1 MDTGPPS
8 GDIQLQENSLLYIS
22 HKWFVAKMVT
32 LIVVQLV
39 FLSEIAFLM
48 LTVRVRFMENRK
60 TPVKVPFGE
69 REEGIKNERASKD
82 GKRKN
87 SDLKGSVFPHF
98 LLSTL
103 LYTSDFLQYLFGHF
117 IAC

>member
-1 MDTGPPS
+1 LDTGPPN

-39 FLSEIAFLM
+39 FL
-48 LTVRVRFMENRK
+48 FMENRK
-60 TPVKVPFGE
+60 IPVKVPFGE

-98 LLSTL
+98 LLSAL
-103 LYTSDFLQYLFGHF
+103 LYT
-117 IAC
+117 